1 MSTSS
6 LAPPPPQHGPSSS
19 AGSSSSRPT
28 SNISSSNPPSS
39 SAPSD
44 PSPESLRQ
52 LAQSR
57 TFLQTT
63 LQQILVP
70 SERDLQVR
78 AQTLHSNSAALSKQE
93 DVLRKE
99 IKGLGKENDKLQKV
113 VREGQKKIMEVGNVQ
128 NWAEVLEREF
138 AVLEEVDWLLG
149 NGEGSVSGSG
159 SEWSSD
165 EEGGDE
171 RHEEREGEG
180 EAGRED
186 VGVESKA
193 DTNDDSAVERPAV
206 DANGDTT
213 MEDFNLT
220 KHQED
225 ESGKGKQIVM
235 ETEGEGSEH
244 TENTGEDYSTST
256 NMSTTDPSTSSMH
269 TLDSVSANVPANG

>member
-6 LAPPPPQHGPSSS
+6 VAPPPPQPGPSSS
-19 AGSSSSRPT
+19 ISSSSRPT
-28 SNISSSNPPSS
+28 SHISSSNLPSS

-63 LQQILVP
+63 LQQILAP

-78 AQTLHSNSAALSKQE
+78 AQTLHSNSAALTKQE

-99 IKGLGKENDKLQKV
+99 IKGLGKENDKLEKV

-149 NGEGSVSGSG
+149 SGEGSFSGSG

-165 EEGGDE
+165 GEEEGGE
-171 RHEEREGEG
+171 RD
-180 EAGRED
+180 RED
-186 VGVESKA
+186 GQAESRA
-193 DTNDDSAVERPAV
+193 ETSDDRVVVPGERSEL

-213 MEDFNLT
+213 MNDVDLT
-220 KHQED
+220 KHHGD
-225 ESGKGKQIVM
+225 GNGKGKRIVIDM
-235 ETEGEGSEH
+235 EGEGSEH
-244 TENTGEDYSTST
+244 TENTGEYYSTST
-256 NMSTTDPSTSSMH
+256 NLSTTDASSSSMH
-269 TLDSVSANVPANG
+269 TLDSGPTNG